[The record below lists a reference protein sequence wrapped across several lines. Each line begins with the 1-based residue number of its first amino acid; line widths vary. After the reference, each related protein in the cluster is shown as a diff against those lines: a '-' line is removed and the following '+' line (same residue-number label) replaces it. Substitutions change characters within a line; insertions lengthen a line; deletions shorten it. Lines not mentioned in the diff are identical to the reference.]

1 MTEMNNS
8 VAKNEIDNNAV
19 DDIFG
24 MIGTKPEQLKSDP
37 KPKNQDKKETSGKE
51 SKADKKPKEEERYT
65 FPFQIYFA
73 GTQHDMTGA
82 FEENREYT
90 AKQITDIMLANH
102 FYEFAGT
109 VDYDYMKDT
118 NTLVAMFAQHKKG

>member
-65 FPFQIYFA
+65 FPFQIIS
-73 GTQHDMTGA
+73 Q
-82 FEENREYT
+82 E
-90 AKQITDIMLANH
+90 QIMI
-102 FYEFAGT
+102 
-109 VDYDYMKDT
+109 
-118 NTLVAMFAQHKKG
+118 